1 MDCIRN
7 AIHPITY
14 LESTIFADRRLVSMK
29 SIITKDDIP
38 IAVKCDVWYGQIKAA
53 MPDHKKLHIVADNLL
68 SYVSNNKHLAD
79 RIHEV
84 VTSNTMVSFHVKFK
98 GYVWGNEIL
107 SLLRIVEP
115 SWIEAKDG
123 FISMYVDGDDL
134 RHPYLDD
141 DV

>member
-38 IAVKCDVWYGQIKAA
+38 IAVKCDVWYSQIKAA

-68 SYVSNNKHLAD
+68 SYVSNNEHLAE

-84 VTSNTMVSFHVKFK
+84 VTSNTSVSFHVNFK
-98 GYVWGNEIL
+98 GNLYGREIL
-107 SLLRIVEP
+107 SLLRIVEF
-115 SWIEAKDG
+115 SWIESHEG
-123 FISMYVDGDDL
+123 FISMYVSSDNL